1 MVKGFYE
8 GKLVSFAQIIR
19 GIARWLLKPADL
31 LMKEAVQFE
40 PADKPVHNYE
50 MLLFRIN
57 LWVVSLTYVFIK
69 TSSVFM
75 PGRWLSFLST
85 LYLAAWAIGI
95 LTFPIFVLNVLI
107 PPRVSV
113 HRFTFILLNLMY
125 FIMLMSLKPY

>member
-1 MVKGFYE
+1 MKEKF
-8 GKLVSFAQIIR
+8 VSFAQKIR

-31 LMKEAVQFE
+31 LLKEAVQFE

-57 LWVVSLTYVFIK
+57 LWVVSLTFFFIK
-69 TSSVFM
+69 TSSVFL
-75 PGRWLSFLST
+75 PRRGLPFLST
-85 LYLAAWAIGI
+85 LYLAAWVIEI

-107 PPRVSV
+107 SPRVSV

-125 FIMLMSLKPY
+125 FIMLISLKPY